1 MWSVFKQSLELM
13 WRGMLAI
20 FIVIFLIYLVLLL
33 FPKIFKNKDLKE

>member
-1 MWSVFKQSLELM
+1 MSAVFFQSLELM

-33 FPKIFKNKDLKE
+33 FPKIFKNREP